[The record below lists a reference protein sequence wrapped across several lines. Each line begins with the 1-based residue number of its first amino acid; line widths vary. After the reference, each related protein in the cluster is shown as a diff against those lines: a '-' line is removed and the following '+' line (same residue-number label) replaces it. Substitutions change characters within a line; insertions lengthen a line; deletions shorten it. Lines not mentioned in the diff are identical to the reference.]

1 MKINSSTKLLG
12 LMIAVNVYPFLYM
25 FLYRSLG
32 ERGAEIWQAV
42 SPILVGLFALRMA
55 YDVQRHD
62 QQERLVWRLLGAGLG
77 LWTLGEVVWAFLT
90 LVLNAEASPSLADVL
105 WVAGY
110 LPLGAAILIHLA
122 WRRKPL
128 NGLRVLLAFA
138 VGAFFFL
145 ALFYGVLQPMF
156 LGDVNWGTALNV
168 LYPILD
174 VTLAIGA
181 FTILLTLDGRKWW
194 QPWLFIAIALIMWA
208 YADAAYAF
216 LIWIDAYHA
225 SNVGI
230 LTVELPYNAAYILF
244 GVGCAQAI
252 AQKDE
257 SEATEPLR
265 ASAATSPAPPN
276 TVARHL

>member
-1 MKINSSTKLLG
+1 MVL
-12 LMIAVNVYPFLYM
+12 VNVYPFIYM

-32 ERGAEIWQAV
+32 GRGAEIWQAV

-55 YDVQRHD
+55 YYVQKQD
-62 QQERLVWRLLGAGLG
+62 KQEQLVWRLLGAGLG
-77 LWTLGEVVWAFLT
+77 LWTLAEVLWAFLT
-90 LVLNAEASPSLADVL
+90 LVLNSEASPSLADVL

-122 WRRKPL
+122 WWRKQL
-128 NGLRVLLAFA
+128 NGLRILLAFA
-138 VGAFFFL
+138 VGGFFFL
-145 ALFYGVLQPMF
+145 ALFYGVLQPVF
-156 LGDVNWGTALNV
+156 LGNVNWETALNV

-208 YADAAYAF
+208 YADAVFAF
-216 LIWIDAYHA
+216 LIWADAYKA

-230 LTVELPYNAAYILF
+230 LMVELPYNAAYILF
-244 GVGCAQAI
+244 GIGCALAVFH
-252 AQKDE
+252 KEE
-257 SEATEPLR
+257 SEAMEMSPVP
-265 ASAATSPAPPN
+265 AS
-276 TVARHL
+276 

>member
-1 MKINSSTKLLG
+1 MKFNSSTKLLG
-12 LMIAVNVYPFLYM
+12 LMVAVNVYPFIYM

-32 ERGAEIWQAV
+32 GRGAEIWQAI

-55 YDVQRHD
+55 YDVQRQD
-62 QQERLVWRLLGAGLG
+62 AQERLVWRLLGAGIG
-77 LWTLGEVVWAFLT
+77 LWVLAEVLWAFLT

-110 LPLGAAILIHLA
+110 LPMGAAILIHLA

-138 VGAFFFL
+138 VGGFFFL

-156 LGDVNWGTALNV
+156 LGDVSWETTLNV

-181 FTILLTLDGRKWW
+181 FTILLTLDSRKWW

-216 LIWIDAYHA
+216 LIWIDAYHS

-244 GVGCAQAI
+244 GIGCAQAV
-252 AQKDE
+252 AQKEE
-257 SEATEPLR
+257 SKESLTT
-265 ASAATSPAPPN
+265 SAATSPAQPN
-276 TVARHL
+276 TAARHL